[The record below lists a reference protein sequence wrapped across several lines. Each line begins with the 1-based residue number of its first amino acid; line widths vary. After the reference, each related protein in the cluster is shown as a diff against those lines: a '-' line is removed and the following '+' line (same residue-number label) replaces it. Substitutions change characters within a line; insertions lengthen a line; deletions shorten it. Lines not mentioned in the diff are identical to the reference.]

1 MNACF
6 KLEFNDKSMYT
17 IKKTLLII
25 KDDLTFWQQGY
36 ITIILIILKF

>member
-17 IKKTLLII
+17 IKKKTLLII
-25 KDDLTFWQQGY
+25 KGDLTFW
-36 ITIILIILKF
+36 